1 MSKYI
6 SLTGAENIRIV
17 PSGQSLQAEALQKTK
32 QITTVNDAHSQ
43 AKAIGAVA
51 IAKGLLKGVE
61 QSRKEVKAPLLEL
74 GKELDRVATEYCQPI
89 CMEVNRIELLIAGF
103 QEAEAK
109 RVEEEKQAQLQRQAE
124 EMREKLRLEEAQR
137 QAALQAENARTK
149 KQREAAQKA
158 AEELAIQQ
166 AELEIQAGETASN
179 EMIETAK
186 AEGAAVRKT
195 FDFEVT
201 DIAALYA
208 SYPQCV
214 KMEVKKQAVRDVIEV
229 LQRQGKSLEIPGV
242 KLTEITKVA
251 VRSVP
256 ASLTLGN

>member
-6 SLTGAENIRIV
+6 TLTGAENIRII
-17 PSGQSLQAEALQKTK
+17 PSGQSLRAEALQKTK
-32 QITTVNDAHSQ
+32 QVTVVNDAHSQ
-43 AKAIGAVA
+43 AAAIGAVA

-89 CMEVNRIELLIAGF
+89 HMEVNRLELLIAGF
-103 QEAEAK
+103 QEVEAK
-109 RVEEEKQAQLQRQAE
+109 RVEQERQAQLQLQTE

-137 QAALQAENARTK
+137 KAALEAENAKTK

-166 AELEIQAGETASN
+166 AELEIQAGEAASN
-179 EMIETAK
+179 EVITAAK
-186 AEGAAVRKT
+186 AEGASVRKT

-201 DIAALYA
+201 DIVALYA
-208 SYPQCV
+208 AFPQCV

-229 LQRQGKSLEIPGV
+229 LQRQGKPLDIPGV
-242 KLTEITKVA
+242 KLTESTKVA

-256 ASLTLGN
+256 ASIALGN